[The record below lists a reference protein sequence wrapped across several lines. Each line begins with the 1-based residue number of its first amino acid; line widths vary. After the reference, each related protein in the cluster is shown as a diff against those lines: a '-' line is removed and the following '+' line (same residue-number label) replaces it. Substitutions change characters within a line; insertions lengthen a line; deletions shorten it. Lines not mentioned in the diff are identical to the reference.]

1 MQGPADRRGAEPE
14 TDAAAPPRRN
24 RTIMVAGLLLC
35 ITGAVVVAYL
45 LGWLD
50 RIGLLS

>member
-1 MQGPADRRGAEPE
+1 MQGPADWRSAEA
-14 TDAAAPPRRN
+14 DAAPAPRRN
-24 RTIMVAGLLLC
+24 RAILVAGLLLC

-45 LGWLD
+45 LGLLD

>member
-1 MQGPADRRGAEPE
+1 VQGPADRRRA
-14 TDAAAPPRRN
+14 DAAPAPRRN
-24 RTIMVAGLLLC
+24 RAIIVAGLLLC
-35 ITGAVVVAYL
+35 IAGAVAVAYL